1 MATPHATI
9 AIISIGQ
16 MGLGIASLLKSHNY
30 AITTNISG
38 RSSATKDRAESIG
51 IQLLDTDEEL
61 VASADYVLSIVPP
74 RDAIATAERVI
85 AALEKQQQQQQ
96 QQQKSTEKPASSEQ
110 AKRMLYY
117 LDLNAISPDTVR
129 KIGGMFEERVKEEV
143 RFVDGGI
150 IGSPPIAPS
159 ASPDS
164 SKEAKGSD
172 SPGSDWTRPG
182 VPLSGPHELPSAHL
196 ASVLNVQ
203 HVANTIGTASGLKC
217 CFAALTKGFTAL
229 SLQSFTTASSLGVL
243 PQLKDYMDQYNPHAR
258 LKAERGIVGCTHK
271 AYRWVEEMRQIG
283 ECFAGDGGWQQASV
297 FREIAG
303 LFQELA
309 DVVEKKGREGMEHV
323 DGVVGILGNDL
334 QSTKQ

>member
-74 RDAIATAERVI
+74 RDAVATAERVI
-85 AALEKQQQQQQ
+85 AALEKQ
-96 QQQKSTEKPASSEQ
+96 KSTEQAASSGQE
-110 AKRMLYY
+110 KPVLYY

-129 KIGGMFEERVKEEV
+129 KIGDMFEERVKEV

-150 IGSPPIAPS
+150 IGSPPVAPP
-159 ASPDS
+159 ASPET
-164 SKEAKGSD
+164 SKEAEESV
-172 SPGSDWTRPG
+172 SPGSDWKRPG

-283 ECFAGDGGWQQASV
+283 ECFAGEGGWQQASV

-303 LFQELA
+303 VFQELA
-309 DVVEKKGREGMEHV
+309 DVVEKQGREGMEHV

>member
-74 RDAIATAERVI
+74 RDAVATAERVI
-85 AALEKQQQQQQ
+85 AALEKQ
-96 QQQKSTEKPASSEQ
+96 KSTEQAASSGQE
-110 AKRMLYY
+110 KPVLYY

-129 KIGGMFEERVKEEV
+129 KIGDMFEERVKEEV

-150 IGSPPIAPS
+150 IGSPPVAPP
-159 ASPDS
+159 ASPET
-164 SKEAKGSD
+164 SKEAEESG
-172 SPGSDWTRPG
+172 SPGSDWKRPG

-243 PQLKDYMDQYNPHAR
+243 PQLKDYMDQYNPHVR

-283 ECFAGDGGWQQASV
+283 ECFAGEGGWQQASV

-303 LFQELA
+303 VFQELA
-309 DVVEKKGREGMEHV
+309 DVVEKQGREGMEHV